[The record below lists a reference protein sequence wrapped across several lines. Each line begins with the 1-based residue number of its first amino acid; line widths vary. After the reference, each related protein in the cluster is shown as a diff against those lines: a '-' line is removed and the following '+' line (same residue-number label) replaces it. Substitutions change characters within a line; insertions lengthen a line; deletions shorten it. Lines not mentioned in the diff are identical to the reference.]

1 MKSSRRRSPVQSRK
15 HGERGE
21 KSGGGGGS
29 SSSGTS
35 FLGTPNAGAAVGS
48 NTHLSPAASN
58 LTLPATPSTQS
69 LFSASED
76 RNHANPMSALPNL
89 TGSLEASTASSAT
102 ALVKAADELL
112 DDDPVQVLFLIPFSY
127 QFHFLTAFS
136 LFFFGNLIQDVSY
149 FSSGGDGTNILLDEM
164 DGAGG
169 SISVPPG
176 TPEFHKIR
184 LEMEH
189 IHVSSQ
195 RRYYELIFSLY

>member
-35 FLGTPNAGAAVGS
+35 FLGTPNAGTAVGS

-89 TGSLEASTASSAT
+89 TASLDASTASSAT

-112 DDDPVQVLFLIPFSY
+112 DDDPVLKLFLISFSY
-127 QFHFLTAFS
+127 QFPIF
-136 LFFFGNLIQDVSY
+136 D
-149 FSSGGDGTNILLDEM
+149 
-164 DGAGG
+164 
-169 SISVPPG
+169 
-176 TPEFHKIR
+176 R
-184 LEMEH
+184 
-189 IHVSSQ
+189 
-195 RRYYELIFSLY
+195 IFSFFLEILSRMFHISHLVVMEPIYYWTKWMGLAEAFRYLPGLRNSTKFVWKWSIFM